1 MRRFRVKLRFLH
13 PRIPIMS
20 LLSGLALREG
30 FTALRANPL
39 RTLLSTLG
47 VVMGVASLTA
57 VLSLG
62 DGVEDFA
69 RQQIESGTDL
79 QTLVVRPS
87 TYRVIDGIRVPRD
100 TIPSWTVAD
109 AESLARELGG
119 VSELMLMMD
128 GQALIT
134 RGDTMRARGA
144 MVTARMAWSDP
155 GKLAAGRDFTSDE
168 VREDAPVV
176 VIDHSL
182 ARALAKATR
191 VRSDGVRR
199 NVRASRFMARR
210 YLFFAQ
216 ALTGAPSLCR

>member
-1 MRRFRVKLRFLH
+1 MRSRSACGGGREWCLNLKPAPQP
-13 PRIPIMS
+13 PRKPRMS
-20 LLSGLALREG
+20 FLSGLALREG

-87 TYRVIDGIRVPRD
+87 TYRVVDGIRVPRD
-100 TIPSWTVAD
+100 TIPAWTVTD
-109 AESLARELGG
+109 AESLAQELGG

-134 RGDTMRARGA
+134 RGDTMRPR
-144 MVTARMAWSDP
+144 
-155 GKLAAGRDFTSDE
+155 
-168 VREDAPVV
+168 
-176 VIDHSL
+176 
-182 ARALAKATR
+182 
-191 VRSDGVRR
+191 
-199 NVRASRFMARR
+199 
-210 YLFFAQ
+210 
-216 ALTGAPSLCR
+216 